1 MFGHRS
7 FLMLGGDAPADIK
20 SLTEGGYEISDCRFS
35 FEQGLDDKGKVST
48 RVYFGI
54 IRITLHQ
61 LPHKE
66 IIEWSINP
74 RKYYDGAIIALD
86 ADNNPIE
93 KVLFQNTACVNFKL
107 YHTQHGDSYTITELV
122 LQAEKIIVGN
132 GIDFDNEWTE
142 Y

>member
-7 FLMLGGDAPADIK
+7 FLVIGGDSPADIL
-20 SLTEGGYEISDCRFS
+20 SLINGGYEISDCRFS
-35 FEQGLDDKGKVST
+35 FEQGLDDKGKATT

-54 IRITLHQ
+54 INIKLPQ
-61 LPHKE
+61 LPSKD
-66 IIEWSINP
+66 IIEWAINA
-74 RKYYDGAIIALD
+74 RKYNDGAIIVLD
-86 ADNNPIE
+86 AENTPIE
-93 KVLFQNTACVNFKL
+93 KVLFKNTACVNFKL

-132 GIDFDNEWTE
+132 GIDFENEWTD